1 MFLDVRDAIR
11 GCRATLRPWRAEIGR
26 GRVVVAVLRDRCT
39 GCADTAGSRVAARGG
54 MRGLQ
59 LAALFVLAA
68 CGPETT
74 SFRTVDA
81 SDPDRPS
88 AALVDVR
95 DAARVDVW
103 SNGGYFGSSGDPMT
117 HVGFEIRNTSSAP
130 IVFDSDALRLVVFGA
145 YGVPLPP
152 ARFSAVTPLGPAQRS
167 IGPGATTTLE
177 AYFVLP
183 VRPRMIDTM
192 RVRWSLKI
200 GDAGHDVMSSFT
212 RDDESMVLDPPRA
225 ARPVPPST

>member
-1 MFLDVRDAIR
+1 
-11 GCRATLRPWRAEIGR
+11 
-26 GRVVVAVLRDRCT
+26 
-39 GCADTAGSRVAARGG
+39 

-88 AALVDVR
+88 AALYAVR
-95 DAARVDVW
+95 GAARVDVW
-103 SNGGYFGSSGDPMT
+103 SNGGYFGSAGEPMT

-152 ARFSAVTPLGPAQRS
+152 ARFSAVTPLGPAQLS
-167 IGPGATTTLE
+167 IAPGATRTLE

-183 VRPRMIDTM
+183 VRPRMIDAM

-200 GDAGHDVMSSFT
+200 GDAGHDVLSSFT
-212 RDDESMVLDPPRA
+212 RDDDYPVLDSPPA
-225 ARPVPPST
+225 TRPTAPST